1 MKRFYLSVISILVAL
16 CISTAVFAEKIK
28 PIKPVPDYVKELLKI
43 ASAEVGYTERSDG
56 FTKYGAWLND
66 PYAQW
71 CAEFLCW
78 SVNETDKKLGTSL
91 LKKIYPLYGGQNV
104 GMRWFINQGR
114 YISRT
119 GFLNG
124 YGSQWNRETGELIT
138 KNSYIPQPGDWA
150 FFSYTPSGDTTHVA
164 MVEFV
169 EKTKD
174 KNIIV
179 HVIEGNNPDKVQRN
193 TYKLSDWRILGYGTV
208 HNIADFTLKR
218 GSEGEKVREL
228 QEKLSSIHFLNATNI
243 DGKFGL
249 STENAVKAFQTQNKL
264 EVNGIANYSTQKR
277 LNDYIK
283 KWFSESPDG
292 WVVE

>member
-1 MKRFYLSVISILVAL
+1 MKRFFLSAFLMVL
-16 CISTAVFAEKIK
+16 AVFLTTAGLAEKIK
-28 PIKPVPDYVKELLKI
+28 PSKPIPDYVSKLLEVAASEL
-43 ASAEVGYTERSDG
+43 GYKERSDG
-56 FTKYGAWLND
+56 YTKYGAWVND

-91 LKKIYPLYGGQNV
+91 LKNIYPLYGGQNV
-104 GMRWFINQGR
+104 GMRWFINEGR
-114 YISRT
+114 FVART

-124 YGSQWNRETGELIT
+124 YGSQWNRETGELIN

-164 MVEFV
+164 MVEYC
-169 EKTKD
+169 ESTKD
-174 KNIIV
+174 KGIV
-179 HVIEGNNPDKVQRN
+179 IHMIEGNNPDKVQRN
-193 TYKLSDWRILGYGTV
+193 TYKISDWRILGYGTV

-218 GSEGEKVREL
+218 GNEGKKVKEL
-228 QEKLSSIHFLNATNI
+228 QEKLSDINLLDRSSI

-264 EVNGIANYSTQKR
+264 EVNGIANFSTQKH
-277 LNDYIK
+277 LNEIISQ
-283 KWFSESPDG
+283 WFAQSPDG